1 MWLLENDGDVFHGRR
16 LWLRPGKTYLF
27 GRTASG
33 VGEYVV
39 FDKTISRKHLTIQ
52 VGTVA
57 EGEGRNLRSRS
68 QITIHDLDTKKGTL
82 VNGTQIRGQEH
93 VLSQDANEIKMGNC
107 AKLFRITWHPVVFSF
122 SFTSKELRNDPWAKL
137 REDLEQLDI
146 KYSAEYEQT
155 LTSHVVSKKRNT
167 SKGLQALIN
176 GKYIVTDSFITA
188 VVEAATASDD
198 AEPGGASA
206 LEQDYDGAWP
216 NPLEHLPPRGEEPSD
231 RPAEAYSPDERR
243 REVFDGYT
251 FVFYEKKQY
260 ENLFPVVTTGKG
272 KAVLKEVFPGDT
284 DLDEFIGYVKG
295 LAGEKGLGS
304 FEDGSEGKGVVVV
317 RYLPAKG
324 TDFDWFADFLTSVAL
339 RLDHRPIDQREFLEA
354 ILACD
359 ASMLRRPLEEESQPH
374 SAPVRTQPAGNDPDG
389 MEVDRPAVTQPSPEP
404 TTQAPPPSTATQ
416 RRGRARRTAGSRFKG
431 FDLDSDDDAAA
442 AMEEPQSSVTPVS
455 QPQAQPSGV
464 SRSRRTEPQNQ
475 QEQATARSQR
485 KRPRSPLLEET
496 PAEIM
501 DELAPT
507 AAAVKRRRIE
517 LGETP
522 VPATAPEADDMMDE
536 DEDEDATT
544 ATSKA
549 VAGGKKKKVK
559 DEVDIL
565 ELARQHREEE
575 EARAAAEKEALNQL
589 PDDGIDYAAIRRM
602 HIVEECEVRL
612 PESRARGRDT
622 DGGGGDR
629 WDPRWNGRQNFKRFR
644 KQGQPAGRPAPRVI
658 VGLQEVK
665 TKEYGIG
672 DDYWLEDEST
682 AAGRKKDSQ
691 RETQTETQT
700 VSQKAKGK
708 DEGNEGTVAKAATSR
723 RAIVVESSDE
733 EQDDELPEVSQ
744 MPPPS
749 SQPEAAPTPEP
760 SRTRTAKA
768 AEKAV
773 TRRAAQTQATQK
785 TQTQTQTQT
794 ATRASKRVAAAAP
807 AKEKPAKKPRRGAAQ
822 MQDSDESE
830 DEPRFRFGRR

>member
-33 VGEYVV
+33 IGEYEVS
-39 FDKTISRKHLTIQ
+39 DKTISRKHLTIQ

-68 QITIHDLDTKKGTL
+68 QITIHDLDTKKGTI

-93 VLSQDANEIKMGNC
+93 ILNQDANEIKMGNC
-107 AKLFRITWHPVVFSF
+107 AKLFHVTWHPIVFSF
-122 SFTSKELRNDPWAKL
+122 SFTSKELRTDPWAKL

-188 VVEAATASDD
+188 VVEAATTSDD
-198 AEPGGASA
+198 AEPGAASA

-216 NPLEHLPPRGEEPSD
+216 NPLRHLPPRGEEPSD

-260 ENLFPVVTTGKG
+260 DNLFPAITTGKG
-272 KAVLKEVFPGDT
+272 KAVLKEVFPGEA

-324 TDFDWFADFLTSVAL
+324 ADFDWYAEFLTSVAL
-339 RLDHRPIDQREFLEA
+339 RLDHRPMDQREFLEA

-359 ASMLRRPLEEESQPH
+359 AAMLRRPLEEESQPQ
-374 SAPVRTQPAGNDPDG
+374 SAPVRSQPAGNDPDR
-389 MEVDRPAVTQPSPEP
+389 MEVDRPAGTLPQPDA
-404 TTQAPPPSTATQ
+404 TTQAQPPSTAPQ

-431 FDLDSDDDAAA
+431 FDLDSDDDAAV

-455 QPQAQPSGV
+455 QPQPSSG
-464 SRSRRTEPQNQ
+464 SRSRLTEAQSQP
-475 QEQATARSQR
+475 EQATGRSQR
-485 KRPRSPLLEET
+485 KRPRSPILEET

-522 VPATAPEADDMMDE
+522 VPATAPEADDVMDE
-536 DEDEDATT
+536 DEDEDATP
-544 ATSKA
+544 AKGR
-549 VAGGKKKKVK
+549 AGARGKKKVK

-565 ELARQHREEE
+565 MRQHREEE

-612 PESRARGRDT
+612 PEDRSRGRDN
-622 DGGGGDR
+622 DGGGDR
-629 WDPRWNGRQNFKRFR
+629 WDPRWNGRQNFKKFR

-682 AAGRKKDSQ
+682 AAGKKKDSQ
-691 RETQTETQT
+691 RETQAQSQTQT
-700 VSQKAKGK
+700 ENEDTPVK
-708 DEGNEGTVAKAATSR
+708 DVTSR
-723 RAIVVESSDE
+723 RAIVVDSSDE
-733 EQDDELPEVSQ
+733 EEGDELPDVSQ

-773 TRRAAQTQATQK
+773 TRRATQTQATQK
-785 TQTQTQTQT
+785 TQTQAQT
-794 ATRASKRVAAAAP
+794 ATRTSKRAAAAP
-807 AKEKPAKKPRRGAAQ
+807 PAKEKAAKRPRRGAAEVE
-822 MQDSDESE
+822 DSDESE

>member
-1 MWLLENDGDVFHGRR
+1 
-16 LWLRPGKTYLF
+16 
-27 GRTASG
+27 
-33 VGEYVV
+33 
-39 FDKTISRKHLTIQ
+39 
-52 VGTVA
+52 
-57 EGEGRNLRSRS
+57 
-68 QITIHDLDTKKGTL
+68 
-82 VNGTQIRGQEH
+82 
-93 VLSQDANEIKMGNC
+93 MG
-107 AKLFRITWHPVVFSF
+107 AYSKLFHIAWQPVVFSF

-176 GKYIVTDSFITA
+176 GKYIVTDSFITE
-188 VVEAATASDD
+188 VVKAATTSDD
-198 AEPGGASA
+198 AEPGAASA

-231 RPAEAYSPDERR
+231 RPAEAYSPNERR
-243 REVFDGYT
+243 QEVFDGYT

-260 ENLFPVVTTGKG
+260 DNLFPVVTAGKG

-304 FEDGSEGKGVVVV
+304 FEDGSEGKGVAVV

-324 TDFDWFADFLTSVAL
+324 PDFDWYADFLTSVAQ
-339 RLDHRPIDQREFLEA
+339 RLDHRPMDQREFLEA

-359 ASMLRRPLEEESQPH
+359 ASMLRRPLEEESQPQA
-374 SAPVRTQPAGNDPDG
+374 APPRSQPAFNEPGR
-389 MEVDRPAVTQPSPEP
+389 MEVDRPAGTQVQSEPPPQAPLP
-404 TTQAPPPSTATQ
+404 TTAPQ
-416 RRGRARRTAGSRFKG
+416 RRGRPRRTAGSRFKG

-442 AMEEPQSSVTPVS
+442 AMEEPQSSVTPASQPEASNVS
-455 QPQAQPSGV
+455 QP
-464 SRSRRTEPQNQ
+464 RRTQTQTRQDE
-475 QEQATARSQR
+475 AAGRSQR
-485 KRPRSPLLEET
+485 KRPHSPILEET

-522 VPATAPEADDMMDE
+522 IPATAPEVDDAMDE
-536 DEDEDATT
+536 DDQEEDATP
-544 ATSKA
+544 ATGR
-549 VAGGKKKKVK
+549 AGVKGRKKVK

-565 ELARQHREEE
+565 QLARQHREEE
-575 EARAAAEKEALNQL
+575 EARAAAEREALNQL

-602 HIVEECEVRL
+602 QIVEECEVRL
-612 PESRARGRDT
+612 PQNRPRGRDA
-622 DGGGGDR
+622 DGGGDR
-629 WDPRWNGRQNFKRFR
+629 WDPRWNGRQNFKKFR
-644 KQGQPAGRPAPRVI
+644 KQGQPAGRQPVRAI
-658 VGLQEVK
+658 VPLQEVK

-672 DDYWLEDEST
+672 DDYWLEDDNT
-682 AAGRKKDSQ
+682 AAGKKKDSQ
-691 RETQTETQT
+691 RETQTQTQT
-700 VSQKAKGK
+700 QSVSQKMRDKGK
-708 DEGNEGTVAKAATSR
+708 ENEGTPAKAASTR
-723 RAIVVESSDE
+723 RAIVVDSSDE
-733 EQDDELPEVSQ
+733 DEEEELPDVSQ

-749 SQPEAAPTPEP
+749 SQPDAAPTQEP
-760 SRTRTAKA
+760 PRTRTAKA

-773 TRRAAQTQATQK
+773 TRRS

-794 ATRASKRVAAAAP
+794 TTRASKRTAAAPP
-807 AKEKPAKKPRRGAAQ
+807 AKEKPAKKLRRGVTQ
-822 MQDSDESE
+822 HDSDESE

>member
-1 MWLLENDGDVFHGRR
+1 
-16 LWLRPGKTYLF
+16 
-27 GRTASG
+27 
-33 VGEYVV
+33 
-39 FDKTISRKHLTIQ
+39 
-52 VGTVA
+52 
-57 EGEGRNLRSRS
+57 
-68 QITIHDLDTKKGTL
+68 
-82 VNGTQIRGQEH
+82 
-93 VLSQDANEIKMGNC
+93 MGNC

-122 SFTSKELRNDPWAKL
+122 SFTSKELRKDPWAKL

-146 KYSAEYEQT
+146 KYLAEYEQI

-176 GKYIVTDSFITA
+176 GKYIVTDSFITS
-188 VVEAATASDD
+188 VVAAATPPED
-198 AEPGGASA
+198 AEPGAASA
-206 LEQDYDGAWP
+206 LEQDYDDAWP

-231 RPAEAYSPDERR
+231 RPPEAYSPDARR

-272 KAVLKEVFPGDT
+272 KAVLKEVFPGDA

-304 FEDGSEGKGVVVV
+304 FDDGSEGKGVVMV

-324 TDFDWFADFLTSVAL
+324 SGFDWFADFLTSVAL

-359 ASMLRRPLEEESQPH
+359 ASMLRRPLAEESQAQAEPTR
-374 SAPVRTQPAGNDPDG
+374 SELAANDTDRMELDRPPDG
-389 MEVDRPAVTQPSPEP
+389 AQAQPEP
-404 TTQAPPPSTATQ
+404 TTQAPPPNTAVQ
-416 RRGRARRTAGSRFKG
+416 RRGRPRRTLGSRFKG

-455 QPQAQPSGV
+455 QPEPQIPSQ
-464 SRSRRTEPQNQ
+464 SRRTQPQF
-475 QEQATARSQR
+475 QEAQAERPQR
-485 KRPRSPLLEET
+485 KRPHSAILGET
-496 PAEIM
+496 SAEIM
-501 DELAPT
+501 DGLAPT
-507 AAAVKRRRIE
+507 AAAVKRRRVE

-522 VPATAPEADDMMDE
+522 MPATGPEVHDAMDE
-536 DEDEDATT
+536 DEDGDDSQVAKG
-544 ATSKA
+544 KA
-549 VAGGKKKKVK
+549 GARGKRKVK
-559 DEVDIL
+559 EEVDIL

-575 EARAAAEKEALNQL
+575 EARAAAEREALHQL

-612 PESRARGRDT
+612 PGTRARGRGNEVD
-622 DGGGGDR
+622 GDR
-629 WDPRWNGRQNFKRFR
+629 WDPRWNGRQDFKKFR
-644 KQGQPAGRPAPRVI
+644 KQGQAVGRPAQRVI

-682 AAGRKKDSQ
+682 AAGKKKDSQ
-691 RETQTETQT
+691 RETQTQTQT
-700 VSQKAKGK
+700 QAVTQKSRDKGK
-708 DEGNEGTVAKAATSR
+708 KNDDTSTKPASSR
-723 RAIVVESSDE
+723 RAIVVDSSDE
-733 EQDDELPEVSQ
+733 EQGDQLPDVSE
-744 MPPPS
+744 MAPSS
-749 SQPEAAPTPEP
+749 SQPEAAPRAEP

-773 TRRAAQTQATQK
+773 IRGTA
-785 TQTQTQTQT
+785 QTQTQTLA
-794 ATRASKRVAAAAP
+794 ATRASKRTAAAPP
-807 AKEKPAKKPRRGAAQ
+807 AKEKPAKKPRRGAAEV
-822 MQDSDESE
+822 QDSDESE